1 MTDRELFDLINRIYR
16 FDAQPSEREIK
27 SVAQA
32 LTCRYNQSN
41 YITLKDL
48 DEVVDR
54 NLSNKTRLV
63 CYCIDMTNTIN
74 ILEKIMEEMRKR
86 TR

>member
-16 FDAQPSEREIK
+16 FDARPSEREIK

-41 YITLKDL
+41 YITPKDL

>member
-41 YITLKDL
+41 YITQKDL

-63 CYCIDMTNTIN
+63 CYCIDMTNTII